1 MSYAPGGYRL
11 SNLEVRSILERC
23 QADPVFF
30 ANNILGVRLW
40 KKQRIVLRALCKNR
54 RVMVKSCHGAGKT
67 FLAAVA
73 VLWFSFCFYESRVLT
88 TAPTFRQVEK
98 ILWQEVKKLYENSRI
113 PLGGK
118 MYTTQMKVDT
128 GWFAMGFSTE
138 DPDAFQGHH
147 AKHMLV
153 IFDEACGI
161 DPKIWEACEGVLT
174 GRHAVLLGI
183 GNPTDPDTPFNSE
196 FQPRSPAFKMGI
208 SAFDTPNFTKEFATD
223 KDPDGFVDGLVTPE
237 WVEEKRKKWGED
249 SAFWFARVLGEFPPG
264 ASDALVPLSWIEKAQ
279 NRMLEASGSKEFGI
293 DVARYGDAETVIYL
307 RRGNVLRLVGAYNGL
322 DTVQVSDKI
331 SNLIKQHTPERVKID
346 EVGVGAGVV
355 DVLKSRHGRKLIKG
369 VQFGEAADD
378 KDLFLNRRAEIFWNL
393 RKKFEDN
400 EIDIDVHDEE
410 LAAQLSKI
418 RYRYDAKNRIVIE
431 RKEEMRR
438 RQLPSPDR
446 ADTAAIAFAPARK
459 AVASGEVKF

>member
-1 MSYAPGGYRL
+1 MIR
-11 SNLEVRSILERC
+11 
-23 QADPVFF
+23 
-30 ANNILGVRLW
+30 
-40 KKQRIVLRALCKNR
+40 
-54 RVMVKSCHGAGKT
+54 SCHGAGKT

-73 VLWFSFCFYESRVLT
+73 VLWFAFCFYESRVLT

-118 MYTTQMKVDT
+118 MYTTQLKVDT

-153 IFDEACGI
+153 VFDEACGI

-174 GRHAVLLGI
+174 GRHAILLGI
-183 GNPTDPDTPFNSE
+183 GNPTDPDTPFNTE
-196 FQPRSPAFKMGI
+196 FGNRSPAFKMKI

-223 KDPDGFVDGLVTPE
+223 EDPEGFVDGLVTPE

-249 SAFWFARVLGEFPPG
+249 SAFWYARVMGEFPPG
-264 ASDALVPLSWIEKAQ
+264 ASDALVPLSWIERAQ
-279 NRMLEASGSKEFGI
+279 ARSIEASGVKEFGV

-307 RRGNVLRLVGAYNGL
+307 RRGDHLRLVGTGQGL
-322 DTVQVSDKI
+322 DTVQVCEKI
-331 SNLIKQHTPERVKID
+331 TKLIGQHEPAQVKID

-355 DVLKSRHGRKLIKG
+355 DMLKAKHGRRIIKP
-369 VQFGEAADD
+369 VNFAESPDD
-378 KDLFLNRRAEIFWNL
+378 KDLFINRRAEIFWAL

-400 EIDIDVHDEE
+400 KIDIDVHDEE

-418 RYRYDAKNRIVIE
+418 RYKYDARNRIVIE
-431 RKEEMRR
+431 RKEEMKR

-446 ADTAAIAFAPARK
+446 ADAAAIAIAPARK
-459 AVASGEVKF
+459 AVAGGEVRF